1 MGLNEVGSAAD
12 ILASIG
18 VMVSLFYLGKQI
30 HDSRVSARVEAQ
42 NESQGSGRPAD
53 LLVAQDPAVAAL
65 FIRGLTEYGSL
76 DLVEICQFEFLLSNV
91 MQPAMLVAR
100 HAEAGLVGE
109 EEIAVAL
116 AMIRRFLS
124 MPGGESWFKH
134 NMDMMPAAFCRM
146 VLREMDQIRKSAPSS
161 DI

>member
-1 MGLNEVGSAAD
+1 MGLNEIGSAAD
-12 ILASIG
+12 IFASIG

-42 NESQGSGRPAD
+42 NESQGSVSPAS
-53 LLVAQDPAVAAL
+53 LLVAENPAVAAL
-65 FIRGLTEYGSL
+65 FIKGLTEYGSL
-76 DLVEICQFEFLLSNV
+76 DLVEICQFEFLLSSV

-100 HAEAGLVGE
+100 HAEHGLADE
-109 EEIAVAL
+109 EAIGVAVA
-116 AMIRRFLS
+116 IIKRFLS

-134 NMDMMPAAFCRM
+134 NMDMMPAAFCRL